1 MHEARRTQ
9 HGVELCLIL
18 LRRGKRGGLQLGEN
32 KPFKRELLM
41 VVTALNPYIGDEK
54 AAEIAKKVH
63 KDGSSLREAVLAL
76 GHVNAEQ
83 YDQWVRPGDMVGL
96 RG

>member
-1 MHEARRTQ
+1 
-9 HGVELCLIL
+9 
-18 LRRGKRGGLQLGEN
+18 
-32 KPFKRELLM
+32 M
-41 VVTALNPYIGDEK
+41 VVTALNLYIGDEK

-63 KDGSSLREAVLAL
+63 KDGSSLREAALAL